1 MDSTNGTN
9 FGSFVNFLNLSKI
22 RTIPN
27 FQDRELGEWTGALG
41 YLYRNEADTISLT
54 YEYTQSNEVYFDYS
68 YPIWN
73 V

>member
-1 MDSTNGTN
+1 MRS
-9 FGSFVNFLNLSKI
+9 
-22 RTIPN
+22 IPD

-54 YEYTQSNEVYFDYS
+54 YEYIQSRDAYFDYS

-73 V
+73 VRICCFIHNYFLDKSSVCDEE